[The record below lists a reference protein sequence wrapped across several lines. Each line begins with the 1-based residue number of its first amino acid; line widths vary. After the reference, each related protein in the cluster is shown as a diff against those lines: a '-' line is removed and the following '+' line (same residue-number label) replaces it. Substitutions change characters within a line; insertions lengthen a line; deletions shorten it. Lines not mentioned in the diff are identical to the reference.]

1 MSIVENATP
10 EEPTLTY
17 DGPSKSRRKADAHD
31 LQTLGAEL
39 VALNRSQLAQVEL
52 PEALRDAVEAAQR
65 ISAHEGRRRQLQ
77 YIGKLMRNVDPAPI
91 RLKIEGWK
99 TVSVEET
106 VRLHLIERWRD
117 RLIEDAL
124 AMQPFAAQYP
134 QADVQQLRTLIR
146 NIQREREQNKP
157 PKNYRAL
164 FQMLREIIPQ
174 LARQE
179 IKTASAED

>member
-10 EEPTLTY
+10 EEPSY
-17 DGPSKSRRKADAHD
+17 DYEGPSKSRRKADAHA

-52 PEALRDAVEAAQR
+52 PEGLRDAVEAAQR
-65 ISAHEGRRRQLQ
+65 IHAHEGRRRQLQ
-77 YIGKLMRNVDPAPI
+77 FIGKLMRFVDPAPI
-91 RLKIEGWK
+91 RLKIDGWK

-117 RLIEDAL
+117 RLIEDAATIEAL
-124 AMQPFAAQYP
+124 MADYP
-134 QADVQQLRTLIR
+134 QADLQQLRTLIR
-146 NIQREREQNKP
+146 NVHRERAQNKP

-164 FQMLREIIPQ
+164 FQLLRDIIP
-174 LARQE
+174 A
-179 IKTASAED
+179 

>member
-10 EEPTLTY
+10 EEPSY
-17 DGPSKSRRKADAHD
+17 DYEGPSKSRRKADAHA

-52 PEALRDAVEAAQR
+52 PEGLRDAVEAAQR
-65 ISAHEGRRRQLQ
+65 IHAHEGRRRQLQ
-77 YIGKLMRNVDPAPI
+77 FIGKLMRFVDPAPI
-91 RLKIEGWK
+91 RLKIDGWK

-117 RLIEDAL
+117 RLIEDA
-124 AMQPFAAQYP
+124 AAIEALMADYP
-134 QADVQQLRTLIR
+134 QADLQQLRTLIR
-146 NIQREREQNKP
+146 NVHRERAQNKP

-164 FQMLREIIPQ
+164 FQLLRDIIP
-174 LARQE
+174 A
-179 IKTASAED
+179 